1 MNSARTDRPTR
12 LMICAVVLLVPLTFW
27 ASAALYFDLPFKGA
41 RAPAGALYL
50 FLIAGLVGWI
60 RPLWKAV
67 GCGFAC
73 FSIVLGW
80 WLSLQPANV
89 RDWQPD
95 VAETAWAE
103 IDKDRVAIHNVRNSL
118 YRSETDYTPRWETRA
133 VNLSSIRSADIFITY
148 WGSPW
153 IAHPIL
159 SFHYGDDEYLAFS
172 IEVRKEK
179 GEGYSAVR
187 GFFRQ
192 FELIYIVS
200 DERDV
205 VRLRTNYRQ
214 GEEVYAFRLRASP
227 GAAQALFMEYI
238 RSLNRLREQPEW
250 YNALTTNCT
259 TDIRR
264 MAVLAVGPD
273 APAWDWRI
281 LLNGRLDEM
290 LYSQGRLVGNL
301 SLAELKQRAHI
312 NAVARV
318 SDQAPDF
325 SQRIRFGRPGF

>member
-1 MNSARTDRPTR
+1 MR
-12 LMICAVVLLVPLTFW
+12 LIRCAAAVLLAPLTLW
-27 ASAALYFDLPFKGA
+27 ASAALYFDLPFKFA
-41 RAPAGALYL
+41 SAPAAVIYL
-50 FLIAGLVGWI
+50 FLIAGLMYWI
-60 RPLWKAV
+60 RPVWKAV

-73 FSIVLGW
+73 FAIVLGW
-80 WLSLQPANV
+80 WLLLEPSNV

-95 VAETAWAE
+95 VSETAWAE
-103 IDKDRVAIHNVRNSL
+103 IDGDQVTIHNVRNFI
-118 YRSETDYTPRWETRA
+118 YRSETDYTPRWETKA
-133 VNLSSIRSADIFITY
+133 VNVSSIRGADIFITY

-153 IAHPIL
+153 IAHPIM

-205 VRLRTNYRQ
+205 VRLRTNYRH
-214 GEEVYAFRLRASP
+214 GEEVYVFRLRATP
-227 GAAQALFMEYI
+227 NVARALFMEYI
-238 RSLNRLREQPEW
+238 QSLNRLRKQPEW

-259 TDIRR
+259 TDIRK
-264 MAVLAVGPD
+264 MAVAAAGTD
-273 APAWDWRI
+273 AAAWDWRI

-290 LYSQGRLVGNL
+290 LYSQGRLAGDL
-301 SLAELKQRAHI
+301 PLAELKQRAHI

-318 SDQAPDF
+318 YDQAPDF
-325 SQRIRFGRPGF
+325 SQRIRAGRPGF